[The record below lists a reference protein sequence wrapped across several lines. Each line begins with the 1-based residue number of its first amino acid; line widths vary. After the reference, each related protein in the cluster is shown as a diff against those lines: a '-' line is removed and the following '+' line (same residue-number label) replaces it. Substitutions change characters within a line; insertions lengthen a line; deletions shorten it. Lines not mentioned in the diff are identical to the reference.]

1 MINNT
6 YNGYN
11 PQAGNI
17 TYGAVKDVVPNSV
30 NQKLPENLQNLDA
43 KQIADNNGAISTA
56 EGLNAKTALLTVPFY
71 TSFML
76 LRNLNDKK
84 NSPFSFSGEYDKSF
98 LGKLTKLGDKINNAI
113 CKGNADE
120 KIAKKMSGA
129 KKWFQDHF
137 AFARSLSTPL
147 KLESSFAISQA
158 SGLYSQ
164 VMYDNA
170 DLIEKGF
177 RGRSKDVVEMFK
189 SKGTNSAIWNLLK
202 QNGIE
207 DAVKN
212 QGDDAIG
219 IVSKTL
225 RDLAQKNIKLNSEE
239 KAKKCVEDVIEIFS
253 KTDKTA
259 VIDKWGPLP
268 IGKIPGLNKLL
279 TLKVP
284 MSEAANKTRVA
295 TGKIAAAGG
304 AAGATALGKAF
315 PSAFSKV
322 YEALTNNYA
331 GGKIAPLMQAYFLAQ
346 AAMRAKDAPEGQKLA
361 TFMDEEAMGVAT
373 LFTMPLAT
381 NIMTKAGGAL
391 KYLGMGKTVDEQ
403 IKNVDKYRQ
412 MVADLNKLVDENA
425 ISRGEYVNKV
435 KDIKKV
441 LNGDTK
447 FWQKPFKALGKLF
460 GANYKAETIKP
471 FIDDAVPEN
480 AGKLKQI
487 GLNVINKVKKA
498 GYGFKTGKFMGLT
511 PAGIARFIVV
521 MFVLSP
527 LLSKPIKWVVNK
539 IFGKPY
545 DPVKEKEEQ
554 EKKAQEEMMKNN
566 PFVNMSEQELL
577 ELLSK
582 NQNTIAKLQNDP
594 ALMQE
599 IQTNP
604 QKLYEILQQGA
615 RETDEKRKNAAPSP
629 LLQNYINNKGV
640 SQNQGIQPSNAM
652 YQPNSMTQSM
662 NVNGMNMN
670 QNSAMNINS
679 AAMPAPSVQNS
690 SQQNDNSNKNNETI
704 EPQRSYIPSSKPAD
718 FSNANNA
725 EAQRFNNILAD
736 MDKTE
741 KEFSKYLSI

>member
-1 MINNT
+1 MINNNI
-6 YNGYN
+6 NGYN
-11 PQAGNI
+11 PNMSNVS
-17 TYGAVKDVVPNSV
+17 YGAVKDVVPQSV

-43 KQIADNNGAISTA
+43 KQIAENNGALSTA
-56 EGLNAKTALLTVPFY
+56 EGMNAKTMALSLPFY
-71 TSFML
+71 TSFLL

-84 NSPFSFSGEYDKSF
+84 GSPFSFSGEYDKTF
-98 LGKLTKLGDKINNAI
+98 LGKLTKFGDKIHNKI
-113 CKGNADE
+113 CKGNWDE
-120 KIAKKMSGA
+120 KLKERLGGA
-129 KKWFQDHF
+129 KRWFQNHS

-177 RGRSKDVVEMFK
+177 RERGKDVIEMFK
-189 SKGTNSAIWNLLK
+189 KGSNGKFWELLK

-207 DAVKN
+207 NIAK
-212 QGDDAIG
+212 DDEALG
-219 IVSKTL
+219 IVSRTL
-225 RDLAQKNIKLNSEE
+225 RDLAQKNIKLDSE
-239 KAKKCVEDVIEIFS
+239 KAAKEAVDDVINIFS

-268 IGKIPGLNKLL
+268 IGKIPGLKKLL

-284 MSEAANKTRVA
+284 MSEAANKTKVA
-295 TGKIAAAGG
+295 TGAITAAGG
-304 AAGATALGKAF
+304 TAAATTLGKAL

-331 GGKIAPLMQAYFLAQ
+331 GGKIAPLLQAYFLAQ

-381 NIMTKAGGAL
+381 NIMTKLGGGL
-391 KYLGMGKTVDEQ
+391 KYMGMGKTVEAQ
-403 IKNVDKYRQ
+403 IKNVDKYRN
-412 MVADLNKLVDENA
+412 MVADLNKLVDGG
-425 ISRGEYVNKV
+425 SLTRGEYVNKV
-435 KDIKKV
+435 KEIKKV
-441 LNGDTK
+441 LKGDTK

-460 GANYKAETIKP
+460 GSNYKAETIKP
-471 FIDDAVPEN
+471 FIDDKIPAN
-480 AGKLKQI
+480 ASKLQQL
-487 GLNVINKVKKA
+487 GLNVSNKIQKA
-498 GYGFKTGKFMGLT
+498 LYGFKTGKFFGIT
-511 PAGIARFIVV
+511 PGGIARFAVV

-566 PFVNMSEQELL
+566 PFAKMSEQELL

-582 NQNTIAKLQNDP
+582 NQDTLMQIQNNP

-599 IQTNP
+599 LQTNP
-604 QKLYEILQQGA
+604 QKLYDILKEGAMKKDAAIQNSGPSPILQ
-615 RETDEKRKNAAPSP
+615 T
-629 LLQNYINNKGV
+629 YINNRNP
-640 SQNQGIQPSNAM
+640 QNPYVQPQPSGNI
-652 YQPNSMTQSM
+652 YQPSSMTQIM
-662 NVNGMNMN
+662 NTNGFNMN
-670 QNSAMNINS
+670 QNSAMNINPAS
-679 AAMPAPSVQNS
+679 MPAPSVQN
-690 SQQNDNSNKNNETI
+690 QAPKQNGNQNNGI
-704 EPQRSYIPSSKPAD
+704 VEPQRSYIPSSKPAD
-718 FSNANNA
+718 FSAVNNA
-725 EAQRFNNILAD
+725 EAQRFNSIIAD
-736 MDKTE
+736 MDRTE